1 METNDKKAQKI
12 SVVAFSL
19 KTIKRWTTI
28 DGEGGGGGVFSGLVG
43 VCMYLC
49 MYNLFKVVKITKI
62 ANYIYKTYLQSLI
75 KTDDADIKSE

>member
-1 METNDKKAQKI
+1 M
-12 SVVAFSL
+12 
-19 KTIKRWTTI
+19 
-28 DGEGGGGGVFSGLVG
+28 GEVFSGLVG

-75 KTDDADIKSE
+75 KTDDTDIKSE

>member
-1 METNDKKAQKI
+1 M
-12 SVVAFSL
+12 
-19 KTIKRWTTI
+19 
-28 DGEGGGGGVFSGLVG
+28 GEVFSGLVG